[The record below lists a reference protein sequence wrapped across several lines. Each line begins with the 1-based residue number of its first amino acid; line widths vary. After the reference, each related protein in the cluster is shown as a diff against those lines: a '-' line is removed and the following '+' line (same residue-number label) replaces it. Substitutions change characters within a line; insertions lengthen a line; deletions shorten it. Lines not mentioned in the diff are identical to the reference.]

1 MVQWF
6 RVLESSGVELTF
18 ADASLILAVGFLAG
32 IQLVAFRVGMAAGVW
47 IAPCRLFGLVLV
59 RLVLVGLLLVGLLLV
74 PVVLIAVGILPLTT
88 PVGASPARELV
99 RVRACFEKK
108 VVNTRMSKQAGARIG
123 RGRVSVGKRT
133 EYTELF

>member
-59 RLVLVGLLLVGLLLV
+59 RLVLVGLLLV

>member
-18 ADASLILAVGFLAG
+18 AHAFVILAVGFLAG
-32 IQLVAFRVGMAAGVW
+32 IQLVAVRMGSAVPSLL
-47 IAPCRLFGLVLV
+47 APCRRF
-59 RLVLVGLLLVGLLLV
+59 GLLLVLV
-74 PVVLIAVGILPLTT
+74 PVALIAVGILRITT

-123 RGRVSVGKRT
+123 RGRVSVSKRT